1 MKKVLLMTVVFSA
14 IAIAAISQPRQQLDP
29 EQRVKNLMLKVNEE
43 MSLSEEK
50 KTQIEFIYKTFYQES
65 AELRES
71 GSFDREKMI
80 QRREKL
86 SEQLLEVLTQD
97 ERDKLIEIERSQ
109 WQQRRSQ

>member
-1 MKKVLLMTVVFSA
+1 MKKVLFMTVIFTA
-14 IAIAAISQPRQQLDP
+14 MALAAICQPQQRLDP

-50 KTQIEFIYKTFYQES
+50 KTQVEALYKAFYQEFL
-65 AELRES
+65 EMRES

-86 SEQLLEVLTQD
+86 SEQLLEVLTQP
-97 ERDKLIEIERSQ
+97 EHDKLIEIERSQ
-109 WQQRRSQ
+109 RQQNRPQ